1 MDTEM
6 HQIKGAIYADDSS
19 DEERGREQKALP
31 QQEIVRE
38 SKSKYE
44 QFVEDVKQRE
54 SLSRPKH

>member
-1 MDTEM
+1 M